1 MVPHPPAYPQH
12 LSHHL
17 KTSPCSRASS
27 TPSTLRLRLAGKT
40 LCHSLYSPITCS
52 YEAAAGR
59 LVCDE
64 LGVAYPVVRGVP
76 QLVPL
81 MGTLLQDQEAGAGA
95 GTGAGGAQ

>member
-1 MVPHPPAYPQH
+1 MRGFSSA
-12 LSHHL
+12 
-17 KTSPCSRASS
+17 ASS
-27 TPSTLRLRLAGKT
+27 DAAAAVQAAGGQAASQDVSELLRFIACPLTKAPLR
-40 LCHSLYSPITCS
+40 

-81 MGTLLQDQEAGAGA
+81 MGTLMQEHEAGAGA
-95 GTGAGGAQ
+95 GTGAGGAR